1 MSEISLSRL
10 DVEVCLPGGLFCI
23 AASVAAAA
31 IHIVGGSL
39 CYMQVQD
46 SRAAPHTASR
56 RPRRSSYRRTLR
68 TQAGLFSNTRVA
80 LGSTQHGDTANIAA
94 PVLGGPEVVRVVFMV
109 VLNATTTS

>member
-1 MSEISLSRL
+1 MYS
-10 DVEVCLPGGLFCI
+10 GLGRRRW
-23 AASVAAAA
+23 AA

-39 CYMQVQD
+39 LHMQVQD
-46 SRAAPHTASR
+46 SSRAAPHTASR

-94 PVLGGPEVVRVVFMV
+94 PVLGGPEVVRVV
-109 VLNATTTS
+109 LNATTTS